1 MIKPFSIDGFLK
13 KIEKDVDDGCAVM
26 GNPNFKNEYPDIEKL
41 SDLSN
46 LKKINII
53 KILRELGAQG
63 FWSFEILRK
72 QFFEVGINIQLNS
85 FDNSITF
92 FGKPI
97 YLRQA
102 EWGDDGYYAPDF
114 LSILISEL
122 NFVIDTRMTGRGFR
136 HEDLLNKLA
145 EKWISN

>member
-1 MIKPFSIDGFLK
+1 MIKPFSVDGFLK
-13 KIEKDVDDGCAVM
+13 KIEKDVDDGYAVI
-26 GNPNFKNEYPDIEKL
+26 GNPKFKNGYHDIEKL

-53 KILRELGAQG
+53 KILRELGAKG
-63 FWSFEILRK
+63 FWSFEILRE
-72 QFFEVGINIQLNS
+72 QFIEVGINIQLNS

-92 FGKPI
+92 FGRPI

-114 LSILISEL
+114 L
-122 NFVIDTRMTGRGFR
+122 
-136 HEDLLNKLA
+136 
-145 EKWISN
+145 